1 MHMHIILM
9 LANHTLSK
17 ALPACKHLKRKGQ
30 QPNNFC
36 TRAWSVSWDNCSNCS
51 HALHPLFWIPT
62 LYSLYPSPQ
71 GSSFPGGPGGRG
83 RHQVYQVLSW
93 SLACSCLLHA
103 GLPRKAKGQ
112 DCPTPDSSWMWW
124 VSSGLCGGNSQC
136 WATPAARSW
145 VMTLNPAS
153 FLHLLEEHLKGAEL
167 EREVKEGGQVPRWL
181 HLFPSSIFLSSFCFT
196 ATSHKG
202 DMNVRILFNEIL
214 RQTQHVWLT
223 MGFHKPPDNKELL
236 KTSGFRTQF
245 ILNKGYLY
253 FIILNVFRNCCYF
266 AHHYT

>member
-1 MHMHIILM
+1 MC
-9 LANHTLSK
+9 LASKNAHAYHTHVSKPYFIKGTSCMQTSEEKRPTAKQFLHQGLVCLSW
-17 ALPACKHLKRKGQ
+17 H
-30 QPNNFC
+30 
-36 TRAWSVSWDNCSNCS
+36 NCSNCS

-71 GSSFPGGPGGRG
+71 GSSFPGGPGGRR

-93 SLACSCLLHA
+93 SLACSCLLHP
-103 GLPRKAKGQ
+103 GLPRKARGQ

-136 WATPAARSW
+136 WATPVARSW

-153 FLHLLEEHLKGAEL
+153 ILHLLEEHLKGAKL
-167 EREVKEGGQVPRWL
+167 EREVKEGGQVPRRL

-202 DMNVRILFNEIL
+202 DMNIRIPF
-214 RQTQHVWLT
+214 
-223 MGFHKPPDNKELL
+223 
-236 KTSGFRTQF
+236 
-245 ILNKGYLY
+245 
-253 FIILNVFRNCCYF
+253 
-266 AHHYT
+266 